1 MTLLSPHL
9 LSQGSADA
17 LTLMRAVLCPVTKLV
32 DDFGP
37 AAEFRAIRPDVIV
50 IGRVYETNDVMAEF
64 RNGKTAELAALE
76 FVNRQIDTYLA
87 NPDIKI
93 WEGPNEPIIDQ
104 TDPPPGQALTA
115 LGTPADIAAMQW
127 YCRFEVESLES

>member
-17 LTLMRAVLCPVTKLV
+17 LALMRAVLCPIVKLV

-37 AAEFRAIRPDVIV
+37 AAEFRAIHPNVIV
-50 IGRVYETNDVMAEF
+50 IGRVYESNDVMAEF
-64 RNGKTAELAALE
+64 RNGKTPELAALE
-76 FVNRQIDTYLA
+76 FMNRQVDKYLA

-93 WEGPNEPIIDQ
+93 WEGPNQ
-104 TDPPPGQALTA
+104 N
-115 LGTPADIAAMQW
+115 
-127 YCRFEVESLES
+127 R